1 MYIVSSS
8 NSHSKYYLFIK
19 IISNYGLFSLLYFI
33 WNPAYNHLVPVI
45 WPFSFLLLF
54 FIDRYILTEDFSS
67 TFTILLLIMIFITG
81 YAVKNYYYEKNIFYN
96 SVVSYLEKNKLAI
109 ENKINI
115 KTTMRP
121 EYIHDS
127 CRLIKKYE
135 KRKLINLISIHD
147 SYLPFLCDR
156 ANSKFD
162 QLIINMVNDSI
173 KNDAYNHFLGK
184 EIIFVDNII
193 ENENS
198 TIYHSSYGNA
208 LDFRIKIM
216 AVNEARNLFKKI
228 IDNKYIL
235 LEKGKL
241 ISVYK
246 KMN

>member
-1 MYIVSSS
+1 
-8 NSHSKYYLFIK
+8 
-19 IISNYGLFSLLYFI
+19 
-33 WNPAYNHLVPVI
+33 
-45 WPFSFLLLF
+45 
-54 FIDRYILTEDFSS
+54 
-67 TFTILLLIMIFITG
+67 MIFITS

-198 TIYHSSYGNA
+198 TIYHSSYRNA